1 MKNFISIALLLI
13 VRVTER
19 PQSLPVSSLAPRTPD
34 DQPSSVPPATL
45 IAEPAHQ

>member
-19 PQSLPVSSLAPRTPD
+19 PQSLPASSLASRTPD

>member
-19 PQSLPVSSLAPRTPD
+19 SQSFPVPSLTPHIPD
-34 DQPSSVPPATL
+34 DQPSSLPPTL
-45 IAEPAHQ
+45 VAEPAHQ